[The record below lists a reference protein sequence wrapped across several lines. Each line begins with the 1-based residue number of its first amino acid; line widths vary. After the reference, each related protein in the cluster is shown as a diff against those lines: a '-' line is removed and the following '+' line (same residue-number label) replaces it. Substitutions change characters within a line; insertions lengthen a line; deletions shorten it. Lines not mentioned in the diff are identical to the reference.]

1 MTTKWEKASPIPVG
15 CVGHTAIWL
24 NGLVYVGGG
33 HEAGVGVSCKI
44 NIYNPVKSSW
54 STPLNAPYCQF
65 AMTTLNNNLLIV
77 GGNDK
82 STRKTDQIMMLTAQT
97 DASHDQFNSY
107 TKMTKAR
114 SSPAAV
120 GHQGMLIIAGGKD
133 DRNKVLSSTELFDSD
148 NEQWYTCNSLP
159 QPMHWMQ
166 SVIVDNTLYLL
177 GGLNRDGDSSA
188 VFTASLNNLPRRRLK
203 WHTHQDTPYCQSA
216 PVSVHDK
223 YLLIVGGCKMIGSHY
238 TSDVYM
244 LNKVSHSW
252 ETMGHIPS
260 ARKQSA
266 AVSTDD
272 HRIIVIGGENENI
285 EVTNTVWIGS
295 CEPHY

>member
-1 MTTKWEKASPIPVG
+1 MG

-33 HEAGVGVSCKI
+33 HEAGVGVSFT
-44 NIYNPVKSSW
+44 IYIYDPVNSSW
-54 STPLNAPYCQF
+54 SAPLNAPYCQF
-65 AMTTLNNNLLIV
+65 AMTTLNNNLLIA
-77 GGNDK
+77 GGKDK
-82 STRKTDQIMMLTAQT
+82 SNRKTNQILMLTEPS
-97 DASHDQFNSY
+97 DASYDQFNSY

-133 DRNKVLSSTELFDSD
+133 NKNKVLSSTELFDSS
-148 NEQWYTCNSLP
+148 NEQWYSCNSLP

-166 SVIVDNTLYLL
+166 SVIVDNSLYLL
-177 GGLNRDGDSSA
+177 GGLNKDGDSSA
-188 VFTASLNNLPRRRLK
+188 VFTASLNNLSRHQLK
-203 WHTHQDTPYCQSA
+203 WSTHQDTPYCQSV

-223 YLLIVGGCKMIGSHY
+223 YLLIVGGCKMIGGCY

-244 LNKVSHSW
+244 LNKVSRSW
-252 ETMGHIPS
+252 ETMGKIPS
-260 ARKQSA
+260 VRKSSA
-266 AVSTDD
+266 AVSIDD
-272 HRIIVIGGENENI
+272 HRIIVIGGENDNR
-285 EVTNTVWIGS
+285 EVANTVWIGS